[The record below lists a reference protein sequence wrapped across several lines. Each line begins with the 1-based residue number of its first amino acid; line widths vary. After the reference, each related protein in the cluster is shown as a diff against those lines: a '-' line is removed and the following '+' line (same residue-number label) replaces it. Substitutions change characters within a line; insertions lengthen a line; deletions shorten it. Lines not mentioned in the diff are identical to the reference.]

1 MELAESFSVTFIS
14 LSCAL
19 SPWLGDLHVTVGS
32 KPETTADAVEVRF
45 HEVRLEE
52 CGGISRGW
60 VRRKRCGGRSGWES
74 EVGSGVVL
82 NHLMFRSRSQP
93 HLTRREVRLAP
104 TPR

>member
-14 LSCAL
+14 LSHAL

-52 CGGISRGW
+52 
-60 VRRKRCGGRSGWES
+60 
-74 EVGSGVVL
+74 
-82 NHLMFRSRSQP
+82 
-93 HLTRREVRLAP
+93 
-104 TPR
+104 